1 MLVTTILAKVMNW
14 RYANSRQ
21 GGNAIAN
28 LTLAKEFLLMKNPLK
43 VFMLNHIAA
52 KFVQYK
58 MSAIPYTICS
68 VSIGGRCPSKFN

>member
-1 MLVTTILAKVMNW
+1 MLVTTILAKVINW

-28 LTLAKEFLLMKNPLK
+28 IMLTKEFFFIKNPLK

-58 MSAIPYTICS
+58 
-68 VSIGGRCPSKFN
+68 